1 MIYII
6 TAIIVLIVLAF
17 LIFRKSEKQPYV
29 FSSIDIHAF
38 LTGNV
43 LFYSK
48 LNSKQQ
54 QKFVERMK
62 NFLGR
67 VKITGIKTEVTEEDK
82 ALVAA
87 AAIIPIFNF
96 DNWFYPQLDEVLLY
110 PSAFDLNFDLESD
123 GMAVQGMV
131 GNAFLNGKMLLSKAS
146 LHTGFLNKTD
156 KVNTAIHEF
165 VHLID
170 MADGATDGVPE
181 LFMNETNVLPWLDLM
196 YIKIKEIEEGKSDI
210 NEYGTT
216 DEAEFLS
223 VAAEYFFERP
233 DLLKRKHPRLFE
245 MMQNIFGKK

>member
-1 MIYII
+1 MIYILS
-6 TAIIVLIVLAF
+6 AIAVLIILGF
-17 LIFRKSEKQPYV
+17 LIFRKSEKQDYV
-29 FSSIDIHAF
+29 FSIDVHDF
-38 LTGNV
+38 LNRNV

-48 LNSKQQ
+48 LDSTRQE
-54 QKFVERMK
+54 KFVQRMQ

-67 VKITGIKTEVTEEDK
+67 VKVTGIKTDVTEEDK

-87 AAIIPIFNF
+87 AAVIPIFNF
-96 DNWFYPQLDEVLLY
+96 DNWFYPQLDEVLIY
-110 PSAFDLNFDLESD
+110 PSAFDLNFELEVED
-123 GMAVQGMV
+123 MAVQGMV
-131 GNAFLNGKMLLSKAS
+131 GNAFLNGKMLLSKVS

-170 MADGATDGVPE
+170 MADGATDGIPE
-181 LFMNETNVLPWLDLM
+181 LFLDETNVLPWLDLM
-196 YIKIKEIEEGKSDI
+196 YIKIKEIEEGRSDI

-233 DLLKRKHPRLFE
+233 DLLKRKHPRLYE